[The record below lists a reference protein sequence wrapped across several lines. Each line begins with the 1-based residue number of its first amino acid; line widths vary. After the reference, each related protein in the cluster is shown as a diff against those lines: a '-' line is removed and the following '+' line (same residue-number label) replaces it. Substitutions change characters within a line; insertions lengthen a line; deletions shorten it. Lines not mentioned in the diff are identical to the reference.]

1 MIEASN
7 KNPAAVSALT
17 GFTLTAIGGHGSQ
30 QLFIGAENRDLKRSL
45 ETACWSAIT
54 SPLMLNWYRK
64 LENALPGAKLKAVIA
79 KSLLT
84 LVATLGINNP
94 CHSFYSS
101 AIRSK
106 FHNEIVDWKE
116 VGMNS
121 LDKMRNDLPELYKN
135 GQVYWIPVQ
144 TISYAVVPDKL
155 RVLWSSTCTV
165 GLSEL
170 QTQFRHRIHQTDD
183 TINKGF
189 EVAENFVK
197 KEEMDKYKGV

>member
-94 CHSFYSS
+94 CHSFYSN
-101 AIRSK
+101 AIRSN
-106 FHNEIVDWKE
+106 FHNEEVDWEE
-116 VGMNS
+116 VGMNVI
-121 LDKMRNDLPELYKN
+121 DKMKIDIPELYKN
-135 GQVYWIPVQ
+135 GQIYWIPVQ
-144 TISYAVVPDKL
+144 TMSYAVVPDRL

-165 GLSEL
+165 GLNEFQS
-170 QTQFRHRIHQTDD
+170 QFRHRINQTDA

-189 EVAENFVK
+189 EVAEYLVE
-197 KEEMDKYKGV
+197 KEEIDK